1 MEICPVCQSR
11 DVKRNGKD
19 RKEVMTKSGK
29 KTYDVQKYR
38 CTNMHIFRK
47 KAPSSFSDSF
57 IEYAVYIYLRCLSFN
72 TTVDIIQAT
81 YEKEILSKSQVLDF
95 LETVADALPTL
106 DDIDGVLTPA
116 RSGFLAVDGVW
127 FQYEEDEIVLLV
139 AFDPVSFDIIAA
151 LWQKEENYLGYKTL
165 LQKVLEKL
173 PKEKIIGIYGD
184 GDLGLLQALKEFL
197 PTIPFQLCVVHKE
210 LRMGMLVP
218 VKSVNISRRM
228 DEKKKEAIRTFQ
240 QLYRSCIYA
249 DTKEQAKQN
258 LAILKEHVARSPF
271 EMFRKAYRSLA
282 YNFDLTLTHFD
293 HPHMERDNNLLECFN
308 GILKP
313 RLRLMKGFKKK
324 ANIDRYL
331 KLFLLEFRFRPL
343 KESRFKE
350 RRGQSPLQLGDVFLP
365 KYYNFLTFLRDHFKL
380 IYQPNI
386 S

>member
-1 MEICPVCQSR
+1 
-11 DVKRNGKD
+11 
-19 RKEVMTKSGK
+19 MTKSGK

-38 CTNMHIFRK
+38 CDNMHVFRK
-47 KAPSSFSDSF
+47 KVPFSFSDSF

-106 DDIDGVLTPA
+106 DDIDEVLTPV

-127 FQYEEDEIVLLV
+127 FQYGEAEIVLLV
-139 AFDPVSFDIIAA
+139 AFDPVSFDVIAA
-151 LWQKEENYLGYKTL
+151 LWQKEENYTGYKAL
-165 LQKVLEKL
+165 LQKVLGKVS
-173 PKEKIIGIYGD
+173 KEKIIGMYGD
-184 GDLGLLQALKEFL
+184 GDLGLLQALKELL
-197 PTIPFQLCVVHKE
+197 PAVPFQLCVVHKE

-228 DEKKKEAIRTFQ
+228 DEEKKEAIRTFQ
-240 QLYRSCIYA
+240 QLYRNCIYA
-249 DTKEQAKQN
+249 DTKMQAKQN
-258 LAILKEHVARSPF
+258 LTILKEHVAQSPY
-271 EMFRKAYRSLA
+271 EMFQKAYRSLA

-293 HPHMERDNNLLECFN
+293 NPHMERDNNLLECFN

-313 RLRLMKGFKKK
+313 RLRLMKGFKKQE
-324 ANIDRYL
+324 NINRYL

-365 KYYNFLTFLRDHFKL
+365 KYYNFLTFLREHFKL
-380 IYQPNI
+380 SYQPNI